1 MKETETSTRAV
12 TSSLPTVTVD
22 TMSREA
28 LREMNRAGTDAL
40 PVLSLDGSEC
50 VGVVLRGGIERGCV
64 AMKHD
69 PDSCTVVSHLK
80 RDVTFVA
87 EGATSVGSRKRP
99 AVFLDSDGR
108 PVDMSLGD

>member
-1 MKETETSTRAV
+1 MEMSTRTA
-12 TSSLPTVTVD
+12 TSSLPAVTVD
-22 TMSREA
+22 TKSHEA
-28 LREMNRAGTDAL
+28 LGEMNRASTDAL

-87 EGATSVGSRKRP
+87 EGVSSVGSRKRP
-99 AVFLDSDGR
+99 VVFLDSEGL
-108 PVDMSLGD
+108 PVDVSLGD